1 MLETVFVYRNSNKV
15 ECTVL
20 EKKMMRSK
28 MKAWKKKEVI
38 QKGVEVSQEVSL
50 EKSLVFFEKPK
61 FDSISK
67 VKGPEKKLELC

>member
-1 MLETVFVYRNSNKV
+1 
-15 ECTVL
+15 
-20 EKKMMRSK
+20 MMRRK
-28 MKAWKKKEVI
+28 MKAWKKKE
-38 QKGVEVSQEVSL
+38 KGVEVSQEVSL

>member
-1 MLETVFVYRNSNKV
+1 NSNKV

-20 EKKMMRSK
+20 EKEMMRRK
-28 MKAWKKKEVI
+28 MKAWKKKE
-38 QKGVEVSQEVSL
+38 KGVEVSQEVSL

>member
-1 MLETVFVYRNSNKV
+1 VYRNSNKV

-20 EKKMMRSK
+20 EKEMMRRK

-38 QKGVEVSQEVSL
+38 FFFFFFFLLTESL

>member
-1 MLETVFVYRNSNKV
+1 
-15 ECTVL
+15 
-20 EKKMMRSK
+20 MMRRK
-28 MKAWKKKEVI
+28 MKAWNKKEVI

-61 FDSISK
+61 LDSISK